1 MRARFHIPLASALV
15 VVAVSAV
22 APLGAADE
30 ARNCIPDAAGAD
42 TLSPTG
48 FAMRMS
54 LLDFLV
60 IQRALMTM
68 QDERAGPVL
77 ERLRVQLSGQPKLP
91 NGPDR

>member
-1 MRARFHIPLASALV
+1 MRARFHIPLASALI
-15 VVAVSAV
+15 VAAV
-22 APLGAADE
+22 PAIAPPGVADD
-30 ARNCIPDAAGAD
+30 ARNCNPGAAGVD
-42 TLSPTG
+42 TLSPAG

-77 ERLRVQLSGQPKLP
+77 ERLRVQLAGQPKLP

>member
-1 MRARFHIPLASALV
+1 MRARFHIALASALV
-15 VVAVSAV
+15 VAVVSATAPSAV
-22 APLGAADE
+22 ADD
-30 ARNCIPDAAGAD
+30 ARNCVPSAAGPEP
-42 TLSPTG
+42 LSPAG
-48 FAMRMS
+48 FAMTMS

-77 ERLRVQLSGQPKLP
+77 ERLRVQLSGQSKLP

>member
-15 VVAVSAV
+15 VAVVSATAPPGV
-22 APLGAADE
+22 ADD
-30 ARNCIPDAAGAD
+30 ARNCIPGAAGAD
-42 TLSPTG
+42 TLSPAG